1 MSSQLIGR
9 SLAWLQQALGRAYR
23 AVFGSVR
30 FFILNAIHS
39 RIRWISQLLCGILA
53 RPPIPQLFYNIL
65 FYSREVQLWI
75 IAAVC
80 FYKLNIERKFF
91 MTEKMECPPETRT
104 YYCVESNNQQDCE
117 LAIKKAIAL
126 ASSTD
131 KKITLLV
138 DKYDYEM
145 GFEDN
150 VAIQNIV
157 KVAKLNND
165 DGITCCYGGCHFNL
179 FIRDV
184 AQNEIFDTVLV
195 YGSTCG
201 DAMRSA
207 YESYAQNIIL
217 IPTYKEE
224 WEFFIKAMQL
234 ELID

>member
-1 MSSQLIGR
+1 M
-9 SLAWLQQALGRAYR
+9 
-23 AVFGSVR
+23 
-30 FFILNAIHS
+30 
-39 RIRWISQLLCGILA
+39 
-53 RPPIPQLFYNIL
+53 
-65 FYSREVQLWI
+65 
-75 IAAVC
+75 
-80 FYKLNIERKFF
+80 IEEMK
-91 MTEKMECPPETRT
+91 CHPETRT

-117 LAIKKAIAL
+117 LAIQKAIEIATL
-126 ASSTD
+126 PD

-138 DKYDYEM
+138 DKYDYEI

-201 DAMRSA
+201 DAMCSA

-217 IPTYKEE
+217 IPTCKTG
-224 WEFFIKAMQL
+224 WELFIKAMQPV
-234 ELID
+234 LIN

>member
-1 MSSQLIGR
+1 MTKEIGWQ
-9 SLAWLQQALGRAYR
+9 S
-23 AVFGSVR
+23 
-30 FFILNAIHS
+30 
-39 RIRWISQLLCGILA
+39 
-53 RPPIPQLFYNIL
+53 
-65 FYSREVQLWI
+65 
-75 IAAVC
+75 
-80 FYKLNIERKFF
+80 
-91 MTEKMECPPETRT
+91 ETKT
-104 YYCVESNNQQDCE
+104 YHYVASNNPHDCE
-117 LAIKKAIAL
+117 LAIKKAVIL

-217 IPTYKEE
+217 IPTCKTE
-224 WEFFIKAMQL
+224 WELFIKAMRTV
-234 ELID
+234 LID